1 MGCAPYRMGKPYCDT
16 PSGCIGQMVRPD
28 HRRVVARHARC
39 NAARTATARLRRRC
53 PPHGPNWFRT
63 ARNGGREGDCHAPCP
78 CPEAHAGCPL
88 RGAPARRLRRRRSGA
103 VGLRRGRAITGN
115 VGHADGQRRCC
126 VAFPVQQ
133 LRFVWGATE
142 RGSVRRWRWRGDP
155 AAGALSARKLRL
167 GAGAAL
173 VTKKV
178 GPKGGRGF
186 QLRPPAPRH
195 GTMDGLALAHRTAQ
209 SWPWIA
215 LLIASGR
222 AHHEHA
228 VRPAKSRFLTKPY
241 TPSHVVD
248 HIPEPIM
255 EQLLK
260 AGAYRVR

>member
-1 MGCAPYRMGKPYCDT
+1 MEGPMPSHIVVVFAEDEALIRMAG
-16 PSGCIGQMVRPD
+16 
-28 HRRVVARHARC
+28 A
-39 NAARTATARLRRRC
+39 
-53 PPHGPNWFRT
+53 
-63 ARNGGREGDCHAPCP
+63 
-78 CPEAHAGCPL
+78 EAL
-88 RGAPARRLRRRRSGA
+88 RGEGFA
-103 VGLRRGRAITGN
+103 VIEA
-115 VGHADGQRRCC
+115 GHAED
-126 VAFPVQQ
+126 
-133 LRFVWGATE
+133 
-142 RGSVRRWRWRGDP
+142 
-155 AAGALSARKLRL
+155 ALSILQTCASDIHVLF
-167 GAGAAL
+167 
-173 VTKKV
+173 TDIEM
-178 GPKGGRGF
+178 P
-186 QLRPPAPRH
+186 